1 MIWAGIIG
9 DRLVGL
15 IKVPEGVKVTS
26 AAYCNL
32 LNESLVSWLDDI
44 PLSLLRDFVFMH
56 DNAPS
61 HSARATQAFLT
72 TLGIQDKKLMIWPPS
87 STDLN
92 PIENFWAII
101 KRDIYGDGRQ
111 FSSKEALWQAINTA
125 VRAVPR
131 ATIKKLTDSMNTR
144 LFVVINGHGSHV
156 GK

>member
-32 LNESLVSWLDDI
+32 LNESLVPWLDVL
-44 PLSLLRDFVFMH
+44 PLSLLRDFVFLH

-61 HSARATQAFLT
+61 HSARATQAFLA
-72 TLGIQDKKLMIWPPS
+72 TLGIQDEKLMIWPPS
-87 STDLN
+87 SSDSNKTEIFL
-92 PIENFWAII
+92 AII
-101 KRDIYGDGRQ
+101 KRDIYSDGRK
-111 FSSKEALWQAINTA
+111 FSSKESLWQAINTA
-125 VRAVPR
+125 ARAVSR
-131 ATIKKLTDSMNTR
+131 AAIKKLTDSMNTR
-144 LFVVINGHGSHV
+144 LFDVTKGHCRHV